1 MPETLIVNE
10 IYRSIQGEGR
20 HAGRRCA
27 IVRLAGCNLRCAW
40 CDTTYAYD
48 DGRPMPVADVV
59 AAAVALACPL
69 VMVTGGEPLIQA
81 ATPVLLTALCDAG
94 CEVLIQT
101 NGSLPIAVLDPRVA
115 RCVDVKCPGS
125 GQAGAFLPANAAA
138 LRRGDEVNFVCADRA
153 DYDFTRRVM
162 AEYDLPSRC
171 DVFLTAAAGV
181 LDPADLAAW
190 IVADDALLPG
200 VRLGLQWHKVLWP
213 DARRGV

>member
-1 MPETLIVNE
+1 VAETLIVNE

-27 IVRLAGCNLRCAW
+27 IVRLTGCNLRCAW
-40 CDTTYAYD
+40 CDTTYAYE
-48 DGRPMPVADVV
+48 DGREMPVGDVV
-59 AAAVALACPL
+59 AAAVGLGCGL
-69 VMVTGGEPLIQA
+69 VMVTGGEPLTQP
-81 ATPVLLTALCDAG
+81 ATPALLTALADAG
-94 CEVLIQT
+94 CEVLVQT
-101 NGSLPIAVLDPRVA
+101 NGSLPIGALDPRVA

-125 GQAGAFLPANAAA
+125 GQAGSFLPANAAA
-138 LRRGDEVNFVCADRA
+138 VGRGDEVTFVCAGRD
-153 DYDFTRRVM
+153 DYDFARRAM

-181 LDPADLAAW
+181 LSPADLAAW
-190 IVADDALLPG
+190 IVADDGLPGG